1 MGSESGGDEKAERF
15 RDYLG
20 PPEPTTSSS
29 YNKSQ
34 ENEIIDGI
42 YSAIKSGRKYYVQ
55 IVKSF
60 NLLGLNSALFYIYTN
75 LSEKGVDIKPL
86 EKLDFVQT
94 GIERKNNLV
103 YLISEKY
110 LDTSDPATMRVL
122 SNLIGGNV
130 PKELAWTPILLG
142 LTDETLRKVRK
153 FQKKRTL
160 ESSSTLSDLQQANNG
175 VLGAGLILLSITFL
189 VTGIGIIFY
198 RPALDFLSLFTI
210 SWIIFSLSIIGILG
224 FILVLF
230 GHLQTRSTKK
240 WTIGLAFL
248 IIATTE
254 VASILIQTSS
264 LSMDK
269 SLGLQLVIPFGF
281 IFHRL
286 NAYILPQ
293 IYTVLALLL
302 ATACYLLIYSFADRF
317 FKILGL
323 SALIVAIAAEVIT
336 LVGVLRIPSLTSF
349 QAIISYSHFLYISF
363 YNNVTPI
370 LPYPSVML
378 NATVFIPVFQNYT
391 DLLLY
396 LELGLA
402 TISNFLFSFT
412 YIATG
417 IMKLKQQNF
426 DHGDDST
433 IPLGAS

>member
-160 ESSSTLSDLQQANNG
+160 ENPSTPSHRQQANNG
-175 VLGAGLILLSITFL
+175 ALGAGLILLSITFL

-210 SWIIFSLSIIGILG
+210 
-224 FILVLF
+224 
-230 GHLQTRSTKK
+230 
-240 WTIGLAFL
+240 
-248 IIATTE
+248 
-254 VASILIQTSS
+254 
-264 LSMDK
+264 
-269 SLGLQLVIPFGF
+269 
-281 IFHRL
+281 
-286 NAYILPQ
+286 
-293 IYTVLALLL
+293 
-302 ATACYLLIYSFADRF
+302 
-317 FKILGL
+317 
-323 SALIVAIAAEVIT
+323 
-336 LVGVLRIPSLTSF
+336 
-349 QAIISYSHFLYISF
+349 
-363 YNNVTPI
+363 
-370 LPYPSVML
+370 
-378 NATVFIPVFQNYT
+378 
-391 DLLLY
+391 
-396 LELGLA
+396 
-402 TISNFLFSFT
+402 
-412 YIATG
+412 
-417 IMKLKQQNF
+417 
-426 DHGDDST
+426 
-433 IPLGAS
+433 

>member
-1 MGSESGGDEKAERF
+1 MASEIDDDDNIQKF
-15 RDYLG
+15 RNYLRYDG
-20 PPEPTTSSS
+20 PVHS
-29 YNKSQ
+29 NKHRMNQ

-42 YSAIKSGRKYYVQ
+42 DSAIKNKKKYYVQ

-60 NLLGLNSALFYIYTN
+60 DISELNSSLLYIYSKL
-75 LSEKGVDIKPL
+75 LSKGIGIHALESLSFIPKGVRD
-86 EKLDFVQT
+86 DAS
-94 GIERKNNLV
+94 NV

-110 LDTSDPATMRVL
+110 LDTSDPAALQTL
-122 SNLIGGNV
+122 NNLVSGEV
-130 PKELAWTPILLG
+130 PKEYEGSPILLG

-160 ESSSTLSDLQQANNG
+160 ENHSTPSHRQQANNG
-175 VLGAGLILLSITFL
+175 LLGAGLILLSITFL

-198 RPALDFLSLFTI
+198 RPALDYLSLFTI

-224 FILVLF
+224 FVLVLF

-240 WTIGLAFL
+240 WTIGVAFL
-248 IIATTE
+248 IIAATE

-264 LSMDK
+264 ISMDK

-281 IFHRL
+281 IFHRF
-286 NAYILPQ
+286 NAYILPE

-302 ATACYLLIYSFADRF
+302 ATACYLLIYSFAERF

-323 SALIVAIAAEVIT
+323 SALIFAVAAEVIT

-349 QAIISYSHFLYISF
+349 QAISSYSHFLYISF

-402 TISNFLFSFT
+402 AISNLLFSFT

-417 IMKLKQQNF
+417 VMKSKQRNF
-426 DHGDDST
+426 DQDDEST